1 MVIQGTVPKWWERSG
16 FTFSPD
22 ASASADAGCCL
33 TCWIP
38 LEKEVFHTGQTTRL
52 PGEGS
57 WQAGSRIG
65 TERGLKTSA
74 PLRKLIRGKRRL
86 FPLLVNKRMMKLL
99 SQGHTEAKYR
109 HGIMCKAWNNC
120 ITEKGHQPSNTFKA
134 EKCIFWSCP
143 GRLMQWC
150 KIMRVCRTA
159 MKIQFKIQFTS
170 LPHFSFVKK
179 ENKTQTTLQL
189 RYASKGESHW
199 CDWYWHRYNHLKE
212 SRS

>member
-1 MVIQGTVPKWWERSG
+1 MMREIWVHILSRCIC
-16 FTFSPD
+16 FSW
-22 ASASADAGCCL
+22 C
-33 TCWIP
+33 
-38 LEKEVFHTGQTTRL
+38 RL
-52 PGEGS
+52 LSNMLDPSGEGS
-57 WQAGSRIG
+57 ISYRPNYQAAWGRELTSRKQNRYR
-65 TERGLKTSA
+65 ERVKNIRTFEKT
-74 PLRKLIRGKRRL
+74 
-86 FPLLVNKRMMKLL
+86 NKRKEKTF
-99 SQGHTEAKYR
+99 STAGEQKDDETQGHTEAKYR

-143 GRLMQWC
+143 GKLMQWC

-159 MKIQFKIQFTS
+159 MKIRFKIQFAS